1 MNFMKTLVAASV
13 AGAMMV
19 GAVCAQEDSGTAV
32 TVCLAVKATNIGSV
46 ANLTN
51 GLMLSDVKRC

>member
-19 GAVCAQEDSGTAV
+19 GAVCAQEDSLRPRE
-32 TVCLAVKATNIGSV
+32 LAWSNI
-46 ANLTN
+46 NTQF
-51 GLMLSDVKRC
+51 

>member
-1 MNFMKTLVAASV
+1 MYSAQRIGLRSRRKGDGETVAA
-13 AGAMMV
+13 
-19 GAVCAQEDSGTAV
+19 TAV

>member
-19 GAVCAQEDSGTAV
+19 GAVCAQEDSLRPREYGIRART
-32 TVCLAVKATNIGSV
+32 TPSLTLKACSS
-46 ANLTN
+46 A
-51 GLMLSDVKRC
+51 R

>member
-19 GAVCAQEDSGTAV
+19 GAVCAQEDSLRPREYGIQFGVLQPART
-32 TVCLAVKATNIGSV
+32 TPSLTLKACSW
-46 ANLTN
+46 A
-51 GLMLSDVKRC
+51 R

>member
-19 GAVCAQEDSGTAV
+19 GAVCAQEDSLRPREYGIQFGV
-32 TVCLAVKATNIGSV
+32 LQPG
-46 ANLTN
+46 
-51 GLMLSDVKRC
+51 

>member
-19 GAVCAQEDSGTAV
+19 GAVCAPG
-32 TVCLAVKATNIGSV
+32 GSPY
-46 ANLTN
+46 
-51 GLMLSDVKRC
+51 GLR